1 MADGESGRP
10 HRGRV
15 TVVVVNYNGGRR
27 LEEALESHR
36 PAGGDGPDLVVVD
49 NASTDGSREA
59 IRAFAARTVE
69 VRAVLNERNVGYS
82 AAVNEVARS
91 VDAEYLA
98 VLNMDVVVEPGWLA
112 PLVDH
117 LDAHPEVAAVN
128 PLITTDAGD
137 RVAAAGQAIHVSGL
151 GFNRSLGLPVGE
163 MPRRPF
169 RISGIQ
175 GGAFVVRRRA
185 MLEIGGMDAA
195 GFLYH
200 EDVHLSWLLRLAGHE
215 LACVPASRVRH
226 DYFLSMYPEKFYLLE
241 RNRLAL
247 LVTYLR
253 PTTLL
258 LLSPVLLLTEA
269 MAWTYSLLRGA
280 GFLRAKAASYRW
292 VAASWRRLRRRRE
305 EARRWRRI
313 GDLRL
318 LERLHWRYCW
328 DQFATLGRER
338 GASTRQPVG
347 GLPTRL

>member
-1 MADGESGRP
+1 MPDGAAGAP
-10 HRGRV
+10 DGGRV
-15 TVVVVNYNGGRR
+15 VVVVVNYNGGRR
-27 LEEALESHR
+27 LEEVLASHR
-36 PAGGDGPDLVVVD
+36 PAGEDGPELVVVD
-49 NASTDGSREA
+49 NASTDGSRET
-59 IRAFAARTVE
+59 IRAFAARRGG
-69 VRAVLNERNVGYS
+69 VRAVLNERNLGYS

-91 VDAEYLA
+91 GESEYLA
-98 VLNMDVVVEPGWLA
+98 VLNMDVVVEPGWLG

-117 LDAHPEVAAVN
+117 LDAHPELAAVN

-151 GFNRSLGLPVGE
+151 GFNRSLGLPVE
-163 MPRRPF
+163 AMPRRPF
-169 RISGIQ
+169 RVSGIQ

-185 MLEIGGMDAA
+185 LLEVGGMDAA

-200 EDVHLSWLLRLAGHE
+200 EDVHLSWLLRLAGHD

-247 LVTYLR
+247 LLAYLR
-253 PTTLL
+253 PPTLL

-269 MAWTYSLLRGA
+269 MAWAYSLLRGA
-280 GFLRAKAASYRW
+280 AFLRAKAASYRW
-292 VAASWRRLRRRRE
+292 VAASRRRLRRRHT

-318 LERLHWRYCW
+318 LGRLHWRYRW
-328 DQFATLGRER
+328 DQFAVLGRER
-338 GASTRQPVG
+338 GVSRRRPVG
-347 GLPTRL
+347 GLPTHL